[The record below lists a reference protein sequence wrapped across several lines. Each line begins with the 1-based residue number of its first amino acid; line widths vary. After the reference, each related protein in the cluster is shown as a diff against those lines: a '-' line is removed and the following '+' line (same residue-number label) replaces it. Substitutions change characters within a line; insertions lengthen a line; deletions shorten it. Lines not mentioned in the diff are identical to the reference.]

1 MPHSLQAI
9 VLPFQRPKTIRLVRA
24 ANSLEFCNLRR
35 LRLPFAARGNG
46 DQIRLGGK
54 KYSIPGKFLQ
64 IQEDLLALGGRF
76 YAKERV
82 RTCRFFANVR
92 TSYREAIGF
101 FETAR
106 ELQHAAFLK
115 VRRENL
121 HANRQ
126 PGLRL
131 SARHG
136 DARDARQRTGNRVDV
151 G

>member
-9 VLPFQRPKTIRLVRA
+9 VLPFQRTKTIRAARI
-24 ANSLEFCNLRR
+24 ANSLEFCGLRR

-46 DQIRLGGK
+46 DQIRLEGK

-64 IQEDLLALGGRF
+64 IQEDLLSLGGR
-76 YAKERV
+76 YAPNEGG
-82 RTCRFFANVR
+82 RTWRLFANIR
-92 TSYREAIGF
+92 TSYREAICF
-101 FETAR
+101 FESAR

-126 PGLRL
+126 AGLRL
-131 SARHG
+131 S
-136 DARDARQRTGNRVDV
+136 
-151 G
+151 